1 MSNSAK
7 IGEML
12 KSIRLKKKWK
22 LSDLATKSG
31 FTISTLS
38 KMENGKI
45 SLTYDKLA
53 TISLALGVEIG
64 TLLQP
69 RETTA
74 TMSGTG
80 RRSVMRTGGGEE
92 VDTDA
97 YHYLYLATELLN
109 KRFVPMIAYP
119 HARSLEEFGDW
130 VRHPGEEF
138 TFVIEG
144 TVDFYS
150 ELYAPLRL
158 EKGDSIYFDSGM
170 GHAYIK
176 VGDEACSGLTICAG
190 DEVNTEHRLD
200 QALAS
205 LNGHEP
211 AVGEQSI
218 APRSSTGPIK
228 LPARAT
234 ATRPP
239 QVTRAAARRIQE
251 A

>member
-1 MSNSAK
+1 VSSSAK

-12 KSIRLKKKWK
+12 KSIRLGKKWK
-22 LSDLATKSG
+22 LSDLATRSG

-64 TLLQP
+64 TLLQT
-69 RETTA
+69 RETTG
-74 TMSGTG
+74 TLSGTG
-80 RRSVMRTGGGEE
+80 RRSVMRTGSGEE
-92 VDTDA
+92 VETDA

-119 HARSLEEFGDW
+119 HARSLEEFGGW
-130 VRHPGEEF
+130 VRHSGEEF

-150 ELYAPLRL
+150 ELYAPVRL

-176 VGDEACSGLTICAG
+176 VGDAPCSGLTICAG
-190 DEVNTEHRLD
+190 EESSTEHQLEDVLVSMNRR
-200 QALAS
+200 
-205 LNGHEP
+205 EP
-211 AVGEQSI
+211 TVVEQSMASNASSEALKPPAHAASAK
-218 APRSSTGPIK
+218 APK
-228 LPARAT
+228 
-234 ATRPP
+234 
-239 QVTRAAARRIQE
+239 VTRAATRRHQKG
-251 A
+251 